1 MNEKNQ
7 ITLLVIITLG
17 LSVAV
22 NLLPYS
28 AVFEGEA
35 VVSDYSAVF
44 YADGTLEETFTYKI
58 NVEGKQFLYRF
69 WETRLTLGENPYSHV
84 KLIDIEAPSGTVRYI
99 KEHTGALTIFD
110 EASLNIESSISS
122 LAYRSE
128 AGAYNPSGY
137 EPGEYTVKY
146 TFK

>member
-22 NLLPYS
+22 NLLPYLG
-28 AVFEGEA
+28 VFEGDA

-58 NVEGKQFLYRF
+58 NVEGKKFLFRF
-69 WETRLTLGENPYSHV
+69 WETRLALGDIPYSHV
-84 KLIDIEAPSGTVRYI
+84 ELIDIEAPSGTVRYI
-99 KEHTGALTIFD
+99 KEHTGELTLLD
-110 EASLNIESSISS
+110 VAMLSTQRDISNQ
-122 LAYRSE
+122 AYRSE
-128 AGAYNPSGY
+128 VGAYNPLGY
-137 EPGEYTVKY
+137 EPGEYIFHTK
-146 TFK
+146 K